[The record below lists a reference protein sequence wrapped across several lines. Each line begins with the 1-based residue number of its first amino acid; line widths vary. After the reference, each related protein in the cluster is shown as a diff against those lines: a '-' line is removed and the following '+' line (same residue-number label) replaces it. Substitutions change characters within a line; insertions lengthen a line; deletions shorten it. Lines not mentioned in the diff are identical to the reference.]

1 METNI
6 GIVEQVLRFLLGI
19 GILIYAYL
27 NLCCVSLVVALILSA
42 FFFMTGGIGYCPI
55 CNLFNRKSGIK
66 GKTKPKKGRK

>member
-19 GILIYAYL
+19 GILIYA
-27 NLCCVSLVVALILSA
+27 
-42 FFFMTGGIGYCPI
+42 

-66 GKTKPKKGRK
+66 GKARPKKGRK